1 MKKILKVTPYQST
14 RKNLQLEKERITL
27 EVEDLAEDLMKI
39 PEVEKV
45 INTYGVFEAK
55 DYKELLNS
63 LTNIE
68 IGCSIVIAQTI
79 IKKVK
84 AKKNQQRK
92 EIAERK
98 VKEIAERK
106 VKEIAE
112 RKAKEIAERKAKE
125 IEKQERVKQRRLL
138 IKKGEPEIDYDELI
152 DMKKSENQ
160 FFIIFF
166 SSIVSFFI
174 LHWIIS
180 VSGICYAIFIYNKK
194 VLQRLKE
201 VFGQEICE
209 KYNNSFQKLYAEY
222 KDDVNE
228 EKQ

>member
-1 MKKILKVTPYQST
+1 VKKHLQDMRQERLNDSE
-14 RKNLQLEKERITL
+14 RKENIEKARQAKE
-27 EVEDLAEDLMKI
+27 LAEF
-39 PEVEKV
+39 
-45 INTYGVFEAK
+45 TATEAK
-55 DYKELLNS
+55 RKAAEAAD
-63 LTNIE
+63 
-68 IGCSIVIAQTI
+68 
-79 IKKVK
+79 K
-84 AKKNQQRK
+84 AKK
-92 EIAERK
+92 IAEDN
-98 VKEIAERK
+98 A
-106 VKEIAE
+106 
-112 RKAKEIAERKAKE
+112 RKAREATDAAKRKGE
-125 IEKQERVKQRRLL
+125 EKARQERIKQRRLL